1 MSVEQWAWEE
11 INEPLGDIDEAW
23 QQFLERLRWEEP
35 AESEG
40 FVFTV
45 TQLNDYVREL
55 INGDP
60 ILQGFWVRGE
70 ISRWQVYQSGHAY
83 FTLKDETSQVEG
95 VMWRERL
102 AYLREMP
109 KVGDMVRVFGRLRVP
124 KGTSQQP
131 RGGRFEI
138 EAERIVREW
147 QTGVWWQRFEAL
159 KRKLQAEGLFDA
171 ERKRSLPQF
180 PQRIG
185 IITSLDGAA
194 LRDMLRIARQR
205 HAGIE
210 IIVFPSLVQG
220 EEAPK
225 TLVAA
230 LQLANSERV
239 RQLVG
244 EIDVLIIG
252 RGGGSI
258 EDLWAFNEEIV
269 VRAVAA
275 SRIPIVSA
283 VGHEVDVTL
292 TDFAA
297 DVRAPTPTAAAQ
309 MVVPDRQE
317 WLARLEQLTL
327 RLNQA
332 MRHRLRDA
340 AERWRRL
347 AERRCFTDP
356 TSLFADR
363 RQLLDFLSVRLENAF
378 RQSLSR
384 WRERLNEGQRRLLAV
399 SPTAQL
405 ERWRERVRRYEHALQ
420 AAIQRALQRCRQTVQ
435 VLAAQLEAMNPYA
448 VLQRGYA
455 LVRHPVTGR
464 VIPRAAQLTKGEV
477 VEVVMA
483 DGQLQVTINEVVTED
498 GKDAANL

>member
-1 MSVEQWAWEE
+1 MERWAWDDF
-11 INEPLGDIDEAW
+11 NEPTNDTDEVW
-23 QQFLERLRWEEP
+23 QQFLERLCWEEGR
-35 AESEG
+35 ELGE

-45 TQLNDYVREL
+45 SQLNDYVRGL
-55 INGDP
+55 INDDP
-60 ILQGFWVRGE
+60 ILQGLWVRGE

-83 FTLKDETSQVEG
+83 FTLKDETSQLEG

-124 KGTSQQP
+124 KGTPQQP

-147 QTGVWWQRFEAL
+147 QTGVWWQRFEEL

-225 TLVAA
+225 TLMAA

-252 RGGGSI
+252 RGGGSM
-258 EDLWAFNEEIV
+258 EDLWAFNEECV
-269 VRAVAA
+269 VREVAT

-283 VGHEVDVTL
+283 VGHEVDFTL

-317 WLARLEQLTL
+317 WLARLHHPAL
-327 RLNQA
+327 RLTQA
-332 MRHRLRDA
+332 SRHRLRDA

-356 TSLFADR
+356 TSLSADR
-363 RQLLDFLSVRLENAF
+363 RQLLDLLTLQLDKAF
-378 RQSLSR
+378 GRDLAR
-384 WRERLNEGQRRLLAV
+384 WQECLNEWQRRLLAA

-405 ERWRERVRRYEHALQ
+405 ERWRERLGRYDDALR
-420 AAIQRALQRCRQTVQ
+420 AAARKALQRRQQTLQ
-435 VLAAQLEAMNPYA
+435 VFAAKLEALSPYA

-455 LVRHPVTGR
+455 LVRDPATGR
-464 VIPRAAQLTKGEV
+464 VVTRTAHLTKGQIAEV
-477 VEVVMA
+477 LMA
-483 DGQLQVTINEVVTED
+483 DGQLQVTINEVMTDD

>member
-1 MSVEQWAWEE
+1 MEQWAWEE
-11 INEPLGDIDEAW
+11 ASEPFGDIDEAW

-45 TQLNDYVREL
+45 TQLNDYVRGL
-55 INGDP
+55 INDDP

-83 FTLKDETSQVEG
+83 FTLKDETSQLEG

-258 EDLWAFNEEIV
+258 EDLWAFNEEVV

-317 WLARLEQLTL
+317 WLARLEQLAL

-332 MRHRLRDA
+332 MRHRLRSA
-340 AERWRRL
+340 TERWRRL

-356 TSLFADR
+356 MSLFADR
-363 RQLLDFLSVRLENAF
+363 RQLLDLLTLQLDKRFGRNLA
-378 RQSLSR
+378 R
-384 WRERLNEGQRRLLAV
+384 WQECLNEWQRRLLAA

-405 ERWRERVRRYEHALQ
+405 ERWRERLGRYDDALQ
-420 AAIQRALQRCRQTVQ
+420 TAAQKALQRRRQTLQ
-435 VLAAQLEAMNPYA
+435 VYVAKLEAMNPYA

-455 LVRHPVTGR
+455 LVRDPATGR
-464 VIPRAAQLTKGEV
+464 VVTRTAHLTKGQVAEV
-477 VEVVMA
+477 LMA
-483 DGQLQVTINEVVTED
+483 DGQLQVTVNEVVTED

>member
-1 MSVEQWAWEE
+1 MMERWGWEE
-11 INEPLGDIDEAW
+11 FNEPLSDIDEAW
-23 QQFLERLRWEEP
+23 QQILERFRWEEQ
-35 AESEG
+35 EMLEG
-40 FVFTV
+40 KVLTV
-45 TQLNDYVREL
+45 SQLNDYVRNL
-55 INGDP
+55 FSKDTF
-60 ILQGFWVRGE
+60 LQGFWVRGE

-95 VMWRERL
+95 VMWRDRL
-102 AYLREMP
+102 AHLREMP
-109 KVGDMVRVFGRLRVP
+109 KIGDMVRVFGRLRVP
-124 KGTSQQP
+124 KGSPQQP

-147 QTGVWWQRFEAL
+147 QTGVWWQRYEAV
-159 KRKLQAEGLFDA
+159 KRKLQAEGIFDEA
-171 ERKRSLPQF
+171 RKRSLPEF
-180 PQRIG
+180 PRRIG

-205 HAGIE
+205 HGGIE
-210 IIVFPSLVQG
+210 IIIFPSLVQG
-220 EEAPK
+220 EEAPM
-225 TLVAA
+225 A
-230 LQLANSERV
+230 LAGAIQLANSDIVERT
-239 RQLVG
+239 VG
-244 EIDVLIIG
+244 KIDVLIIG
-252 RGGGSI
+252 RGGGSL

-309 MVVPDRQE
+309 MVVPNRQE
-317 WLARLEQLTL
+317 WFARLEQLTL
-327 RLNQA
+327 RLNQG
-332 MRHRLRDA
+332 MRYRLRDA
-340 AERWRRL
+340 AERWRRI

-363 RQLLDFLSVRLENAF
+363 RQLLDFWGVRLENAF

-420 AAIQRALQRCRQTVQ
+420 AAAQRTLQRRRQTVQ
-435 VLAAQLEAMNPYA
+435 VLTAQLEAMNPYA

-455 LVRHPVTGR
+455 VVRHPATGR
-464 VIPRAAQLTKGEV
+464 IVPRAAQLTKGEV

-483 DGQLQVTINEVVTED
+483 DGQLQVTINEVMTED